1 MANFQYL
8 FVCLVFSISKPFR
21 QPLYTNLWFTV
32 SLLVLLAMNTYQVVS
47 DDSFIT
53 SLLDL
58 ETSVDTRFRLWTLVI
73 VGVNALVTYLYERVI
88 VWYVSIWARNRVE
101 ERVRKDQV
109 KEIEGQRKE
118 MLRGK
123 SLQLAVVE
131 DKGMMVFQQAEG

>member
-58 ETSVDTRFRLWTLVI
+58 EASVDTRFRLWTLVI

-88 VWYVSIWARNRVE
+88 VW
-101 ERVRKDQV
+101 
-109 KEIEGQRKE
+109 
-118 MLRGK
+118 
-123 SLQLAVVE
+123 
-131 DKGMMVFQQAEG
+131 

>member
-58 ETSVDTRFRLWTLVI
+58 EASVDTRFRLWTLVI

-101 ERVRKDQV
+101 ERVRKDQLE
-109 KEIEGQRKE
+109 EIEGQRKE

-123 SLQLAVVE
+123 SI
-131 DKGMMVFQQAEG
+131 

>member
-32 SLLVLLAMNTYQVVS
+32 SLLVLLGMNTYQVVS

-58 ETSVDTRFRLWTLVI
+58 EASVDTRFRLWTLVI
-73 VGVNALVTYLYERVI
+73 VGVNALVTYLYERVV

-101 ERVRKDQV
+101 ERVRKDQL

-118 MLRGK
+118 MQRGK
-123 SLQLAVVE
+123 SLQLAVME
-131 DKGMMVFQQAEG
+131 DKGKMVFQQVEG

>member
-58 ETSVDTRFRLWTLVI
+58 EASVDTRFRLWTLVI
-73 VGVNALVTYLYERVI
+73 VGVNALVTYLYERVV

-101 ERVRKDQV
+101 ERVRKDQL
-109 KEIEGQRKE
+109 KEIEWQRKE
-118 MLRGK
+118 MQRAK
-123 SLQLAVVE
+123 SI
-131 DKGMMVFQQAEG
+131 